1 MGSADTDL
9 VWYAAYG
16 SNLHLPRLTCYLEG
30 GCPPGA
36 SRTYTGARDTAPPR
50 DVAPV
55 QLPGSLRFGGES
67 PVWGGGVAV
76 LEPAGAGPVA
86 ATAYL
91 LTREQVC
98 DVVAQETHQECGT
111 VADLEAAPGG
121 TGWYD
126 DLVRTEHEGRPL
138 YALASESPPATNAPG
153 ATYVSMMA
161 RGLMASHGWSPQQCA
176 AYLSRI
182 PGMPRSEPGPG
193 R

>member
-1 MGSADTDL
+1 MGSADVEL

-30 GCPPGA
+30 GCPPGG
-36 SRTYTGARDTAPPR
+36 SRTYAGCRDGAPPR

-55 QLPGSLRFGGES
+55 QLPGALRFGGES

-76 LEPAGAGPVA
+76 LEPTRGGPVA

-98 DVVAQETHQECGT
+98 DVVAQETHQECGE
-111 VADLEAAPGG
+111 VDDLEDSPGG

-126 DLVRTEHEGRPL
+126 DLVRSEHDGRPL
-138 YALASESPPATNAPG
+138 YALASDNPPPTNPPG

-161 RGLMASHGWSPQQCA
+161 RGLVASHGWSPQQCA

-182 PGMPRSEPGPG
+182 RGMSRGTG
-193 R
+193 